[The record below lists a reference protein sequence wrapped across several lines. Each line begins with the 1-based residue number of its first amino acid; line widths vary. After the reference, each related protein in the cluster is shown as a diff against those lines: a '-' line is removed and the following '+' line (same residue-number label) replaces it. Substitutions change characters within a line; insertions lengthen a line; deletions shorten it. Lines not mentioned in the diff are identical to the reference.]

1 MEGMQA
7 QSTTAGVQAQSIE
20 GVDNNIELNGVI
32 ENTFDTIKHLQGPK
46 DISLSLKT
54 H

>member
-1 MEGMQA
+1 MEGIQA

-32 ENTFDTIKHLQGPK
+32 EITIETIKPLQGP
-46 DISLSLKT
+46 
-54 H
+54 